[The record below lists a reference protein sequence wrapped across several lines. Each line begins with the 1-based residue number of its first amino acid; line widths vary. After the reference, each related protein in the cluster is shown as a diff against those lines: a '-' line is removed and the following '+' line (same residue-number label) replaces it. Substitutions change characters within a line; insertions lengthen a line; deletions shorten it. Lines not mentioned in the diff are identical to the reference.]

1 MNFTREPIIETIVSP
16 KDGYKLCIR
25 NSKLLGAEEFVVDA
39 VEVVSFGSSLFFR
52 GQERPKPFLVPV
64 SDYEIFEVKET
75 RVVLKNIAHDRNI
88 KIGGGREASLKS
100 NKEHSIER
108 TEEVVEEVKEVKEVD
123 APAPA
128 GEASTEPKN
137 DRKRDRRRSR
147 RRRLAAEK
155 RGTTEQGQGGEQ
167 SSGDRSEEGD
177 DEVEEPKTIPVFTHL
192 LPPPP
197 VLISERL
204 SQLRNKEM
212 AEAAAA
218 GLTLEGE
225 VKETFMEEVDP
236 SEMQEVA
243 LDEDDEDFNF

>member
-1 MNFTREPIIETIVSP
+1 VNFTREPIIETIVSP

-25 NSKLLGAEEFVVDA
+25 NSKLPGAEELVVDA
-39 VEVVSFGSSLFFR
+39 VEVVSFGTSLFFR

-75 RVVLKNIAHDRNI
+75 RVVLKNIAHDRSI

-100 NKEHSIER
+100 NKEHAVER
-108 TEEVVEEVKEVKEVD
+108 KEEVEEVKEVD
-123 APAPA
+123 ALAPV

-155 RGTTEQGQGGEQ
+155 RGSNEPNQGGEA
-167 SSGDRSEEGD
+167 SGEQSEED
-177 DEVEEPKTIPVFTHL
+177 DDDVVEPKPIPVFTHL

-212 AEAAAA
+212 AEAASA
-218 GLTLEGE
+218 GLALEGE

-236 SEMQEVA
+236 SEMHKVT